1 MGRVSRATADRHHG
15 ELIRGAARLV
25 RERDF
30 AEVSV
35 PDVMGTIGLTRGGFY
50 KHFESKE
57 ALVAAAVAEVFDQHL
72 QRIGRLAGQHSGDPH
87 RTRQAL
93 VDAGLSAEQRDDPG
107 NGCPAALASGIARCD
122 PDGPVRA
129 TYLECLQTL
138 IATLV
143 EHTAPPSKDP
153 TEVRQE
159 VIGDLA
165 TVVGGL
171 LLARATAGT
180 PLSDE
185 ILAAARHH
193 LRDPAAV
200 QSPSRTKRRHRD
212 ARTA

>member
-30 AEVSV
+30 SEVSV
-35 PDVMGTIGLTRGGFY
+35 PDVMGTVGLTRGGFY

-72 QRIGRLAGQHSGDPH
+72 ERIGRIAEQQSGDPR
-87 RTRQAL
+87 RTRHAL
-93 VDAGLSAEQRDDPG
+93 LAAGLSAEQRDDPG
-107 NGCPAALASGIARCD
+107 NGCPAALASGISRAD
-122 PDGPVRA
+122 PDGEVRA
-129 TYLECLQTL
+129 TYLDCLQTL

-143 EHTAPPSKDP
+143 EHTSAGPEAAADA
-153 TEVRQE
+153 RQE

-165 TVVGGL
+165 SVVGAVL
-171 LLARATAGT
+171 LSRATAGT

-185 ILAAARHH
+185 ILAAARHR
-193 LRDPAAV
+193 LGADVPVPR
-200 QSPSRTKRRHRD
+200 PSRPKRRGH
-212 ARTA
+212 A